1 MSKKDKYS
9 SLLNKKNSNAE
20 KHEKHINEAHNTL
33 FQDAEPKQEKSKA
46 TPKKKKK
53 FDDKYKRAT
62 FYVENDLIK
71 QLDKQ
76 AGKEKGEKT
85 RLVNEALRQY
95 LS

>member
-9 SLLNKKNSNAE
+9 SLLNKKNTSAAKNEQHVNQAHDSLFEQEAPKKE
-20 KHEKHINEAHNTL
+20 K
-33 FQDAEPKQEKSKA
+33 QKA
-46 TPKKKKK
+46 QKKKK
-53 FDDKYKRAT
+53 FDEKYKRAT
-62 FYVENDLIK
+62 FYVENDIIK

>member
-9 SLLNKKNSNAE
+9 SLLNKKNTSAIKNE
-20 KHEKHINEAHNTL
+20 KHVNEAHNTL
-33 FQDAEPKQEKSKA
+33 FHQDDPKKGKSNNNQ
-46 TPKKKKK
+46 KKKK
-53 FDDKYKRAT
+53 FEDKYKRAT
-62 FYVENDLIK
+62 FYIENDIIK
-71 QLDKQ
+71 LLDKQ